1 MTPLDRFIA
10 PARTDARLWRTLAGV
25 ALLVGLIV
33 GSMMALAAGLRL
45 IPALT
50 VTGPALTL
58 AALFSFTLVLAALFA
73 VVRLWHGRALGT
85 IFGPGTTRDFA
96 RVVVPLLGVS
106 AGIFALSMGDEALI
120 PGLDAAVWLRLL
132 PFACLALLIQVT
144 AEEAVFRGY
153 LLQQLGARFRAR
165 WAWLVLPSVIFG
177 ALHYD
182 PATYGAYALPI
193 VALTTLYGLALADL
207 TARTG
212 NLGPA
217 IALHFANNFSAL
229 LLMSLQE
236 PDPVLSGLALY
247 QWPMDDEVM
256 RIMLLTDPLMTLI
269 FWLVA
274 RLRLRV

>member
-10 PARTDARLWRTLAGV
+10 PARTDPRLWRTLAGV
-25 ALLVGLIV
+25 ALLVGLIA

-50 VTGPALTL
+50 VTGAAVTL
-58 AALFSFTLVLAALFA
+58 AALFSFALVLAALFA
-73 VVRLWHGRALGT
+73 VVRLWHGRAFGT
-85 IFGPGTTRDFA
+85 VFGPGTLRDFA

-106 AGIFALSMGDEALI
+106 AGIFALSMGDDTLI
-120 PGLDAAVWLRLL
+120 RGLDAAVWLRLL

-165 WAWLVLPSVIFG
+165 WAWLVLPSVVFG
-177 ALHYD
+177 ALHYA
-182 PATYGAYALPI
+182 PGTYGPHALPI

-207 TARTG
+207 TARAG

-229 LLMSLQE
+229 LLVSLQE
-236 PDPVLSGLALY
+236 PEPLLGSLALY
-247 QWPMDDEVM
+247 LMPMTDKAM
-256 RIMLLTDPLMTLI
+256 GLMLLSDPLFTLI